1 MHHKYWKS
9 RLDGLAP
16 LEGGVWRNRGD
27 VEQNFARAQKAFE
40 HAGSMFSILTSAF
53 NEKVMENEAVRIP
66 KRCVD
71 AALLCPSYFHVTSLL
86 MPATQ
91 FELTG
96 LSL

>member
-1 MHHKYWKS
+1 
-9 RLDGLAP
+9 
-16 LEGGVWRNRGD
+16 
-27 VEQNFARAQKAFE
+27 
-40 HAGSMFSILTSAF
+40 
-53 NEKVMENEAVRIP
+53 MENEAVRIP